1 MAQLAAAFASS
12 HSIMLAARV
21 ENWLTGF
28 TAIDAHPENLRVGL
42 MASGGLRITRPA

>member
-28 TAIDAHPENLRVGL
+28 TAIDAYPENLRVGL